1 MDELVE
7 RIRLRVGVL
16 EHPQEV
22 LEEHHFAADDGV
34 TAAGAGVG
42 TAVRALNEVLE
53 EWVVDEV
60 AVHDIP
66 PARFSDVY
74 GMESGGHIVA
84 VERRSMPRVVLLR
97 TVRSS
102 ATGAADAAR

>member
-1 MDELVE
+1 MDELIE
-7 RIRLRVGVL
+7 GIGLRVGVL

-34 TAAGAGVG
+34 AAAVGA
-42 TAVRALNEVLE
+42 RNEVLE

-60 AVHDIP
+60 AVDDIT

-74 GMESGGHIVA
+74 GMESGGYIVA
-84 VERRSMPRVVLLR
+84 VERSSMPRVVLLR
-97 TVRSS
+97 AVRSS
-102 ATGAADAAR
+102 AAGAADAVR